1 VAVGVVGRLWRGE
14 VSLRAAFWLCGVLG
28 AIAVQA
34 ALTPVELWPD
44 RARAALGNG
53 GIAALAGLAFVYAV
67 FSAMAVWHSAD
78 RYRGPRHHVW
88 LARIGMGVILFA
100 TVIDVASGL
109 IVAFGA

>member
-1 VAVGVVGRLWRGE
+1 MGLVARLWRGE
-14 VSLRAAFWLCGVLG
+14 VSLRTAFWLCGVLG

-34 ALTPVELWPD
+34 ALTPVELWPNQ
-44 RARAALGNG
+44 ARAALGNG
-53 GIAALAGLAFVYAV
+53 GIAALALLAFAYGV

-78 RYRGPRHHVW
+78 HYPGPRRHAW
-88 LARIGMGVILFA
+88 LARVGMGIILFA